1 MPKKLRSD
9 DDDLMEILEHFAEL
23 RREHTEYEDT
33 VHKLECEV
41 AGLQGRVDQLEEV
54 NKQLTE
60 EHDQFL
66 ERFTGWSRN
75 SSLSVAASIVRAPA
89 SAARLDSCG
98 AGQKSTSR
106 TNCRRCQRRS
116 RSAMPT
122 VSLRMA
128 SPRLPQHWAAST
140 GPPPS
145 KARRSRS
152 NKSKCFSLPSV
163 AVSCLPKRPQVKRHR
178 ISPTGLSHEQQQ
190 APTLALRPVNSV
202 RPARVRLA

>member
-9 DDDLMEILEHFAEL
+9 DDDLMEIFRQHYAEL
-23 RREHTEYEDT
+23 RREHSEYEDT

-41 AGLQGRVDQLEEV
+41 AGLRGRVDQLEEL
-54 NKQLTE
+54 NKRLTE
-60 EHDQFL
+60 ERDQFL
-66 ERFTGWSRN
+66 ERYYRLVTQFELIGGG
-75 SSLSVAASIVRAPA
+75 VDRAPA
-89 SAARLDSCG
+89 SATRLDSCG

-152 NKSKCFSLPSV
+152 NKSKCFPI
-163 AVSCLPKRPQVKRHR
+163 AVSGGFLLAKKTASETALNKPNRF
-178 ISPTGLSHEQQQ
+178 IS
-190 APTLALRPVNSV
+190 
-202 RPARVRLA
+202 

>member
-9 DDDLMEILEHFAEL
+9 DDDLMEIFQQHYAEL
-23 RREHTEYEDT
+23 RREHSEYEDT

-41 AGLQGRVDQLEEV
+41 AGLQGRVDQLEEL
-54 NKQLTE
+54 NKRLTE
-60 EHDQFL
+60 ERDQFL
-66 ERFTGWSRN
+66 ERYYRLVTQFELIGGG
-75 SSLSVAASIVRAPA
+75 VDRA
-89 SAARLDSCG
+89 R
-98 AGQKSTSR
+98 AGVSDTIGLLRGRPKSTSR
-106 TNCRRCQRRS
+106 MNCRRCQRRS

-152 NKSKCFSLPSV
+152 NKSKCFPI
-163 AVSCLPKRPQVKRHR
+163 AVSGGFLLAKKTASETALNKPNRF
-178 ISPTGLSHEQQQ
+178 IS
-190 APTLALRPVNSV
+190 
-202 RPARVRLA
+202 